1 MNNLGA
7 RVVELEQKCEALQAR
22 NKMLESALRRFI
34 RDGVTILECEND
46 DAPRPPDSRQHR
58 RSSIPEEK
66 VDASRLDSRSR
77 R

>member
-7 RVVELEQKCEALQAR
+7 RVVELEQKCEVLQAR

-34 RDGVTILECEND
+34 RDGVTILECEPD
-46 DAPRPPDSRQHR
+46 DAPRPPVGRQLR
-58 RSSIPEEK
+58 RSSAVEEK
-66 VDASRLDSRSR
+66 VEASRLDSRGR